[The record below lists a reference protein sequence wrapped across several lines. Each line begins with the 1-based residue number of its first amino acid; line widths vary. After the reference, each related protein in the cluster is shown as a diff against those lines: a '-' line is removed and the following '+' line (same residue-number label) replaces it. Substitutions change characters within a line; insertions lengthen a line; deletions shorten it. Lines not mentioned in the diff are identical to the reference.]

1 MSDLISV
8 IVPIYNVAPYLEK
21 CISSIC
27 NQSYKNLEIILV
39 DDGSTDES
47 GNICDEMAK
56 KDNRIVVIHQENGKL
71 TRARKAGMNK
81 ATGKYVGFVDGDD
94 WIEPEMYEVLYADMV
109 RENVSLILS
118 GMYRDNDNGTYAK
131 WPATRCGTG
140 LFENERLK
148 ELKHH
153 VRSWANWSSVN
164 KLYSRELVK
173 SELDRIDDDL
183 YGIEDDIFSGG
194 CITKVDR
201 LYIEEKV
208 FYHGYDRDN
217 SATHSRHKNYYQM
230 VDRALPYYEEMM
242 SYGDEE
248 MKRDLQCGFINVVMN
263 GINEVFPDKVF
274 PTYIF
279 DNSNNLPMNS
289 KIIIYGAGAV
299 GECIYQQIVASKQF
313 QVISWID
320 KSRKISKKT
329 EKKLGDYTDI
339 FNLKYEYILIAVL
352 EKELADKIKIE
363 LSKQGIEDEKIIW
376 AEPKKLI
383 DFII

>member
-194 CITKVDR
+194 CITKVDQ